1 MNEASCT
8 ETKTRISKVTNLCQT
23 ATFATNY
30 TPGNKAA
37 GTSLIMFNALSD

>member
-1 MNEASCT
+1 MKLPVLKQKQEFQ
-8 ETKTRISKVTNLCQT
+8 KLCQT

-37 GTSLIMFNALSD
+37 GTSLIKFNALGD